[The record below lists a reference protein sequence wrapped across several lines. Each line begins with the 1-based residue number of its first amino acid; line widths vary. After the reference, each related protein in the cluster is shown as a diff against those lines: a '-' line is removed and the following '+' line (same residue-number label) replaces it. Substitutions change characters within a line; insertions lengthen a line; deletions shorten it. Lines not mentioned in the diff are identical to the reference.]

1 MRFLLDTVTCIMA
14 MKRHPLVVQRL
25 QTVRPDDL
33 AISSVTL
40 YELETGVAKC
50 SQPDRERRQVD
61 TFVSV
66 MHLVDF
72 DAESARG
79 AARIRA
85 DLERRGCSIGPYDM
99 LIAAT
104 AQRHRLTVVSG
115 NGSEFSRVPDL
126 AWEDWAVPVGI
137 TTLRLTDPATAVVSA
152 WWSMAQ
158 RAWISGTLTVGSPV
172 HRVMEHLTRDAAQGV
187 RLRND
192 EASVVMTWARSF
204 ATTVPLDVT
213 PASESTRG

>member
-1 MRFLLDTVTCIMA
+1 M
-14 MKRHPLVVQRL
+14 
-25 QTVRPDDL
+25 
-33 AISSVTL
+33 
-40 YELETGVAKC
+40 AKC
-50 SQPDRERRQVD
+50 RNPDHERRQVD

-85 DLERRGCSIGPYDM
+85 DLERRGCAIGPYDM
-99 LIAAT
+99 LITAI

-115 NGSEFSRVPDL
+115 NGSEFTRVPDL

-137 TTLRLTDPATAVVSA
+137 TTLRLTDPVNAVNAT
-152 WWSMAQ
+152 WWSLAQ
-158 RAWISGTLTVGSPV
+158 RAWINGTLTEGSPA
-172 HRVMEHLTRDAAQGV
+172 HRLMEHLTRDATQGV

-192 EASVVMTWARSF
+192 EAGIAMAWARSL
-204 ATTVPLDVT
+204 AATVPLHIIS
-213 PASESTRG
+213 ASEPTPR

>member
-1 MRFLLDTVTCIMA
+1 MRYLLDTVTCIGA
-14 MKRHPLVVQRL
+14 MKRHPLVVQRM
-25 QTVRPDDL
+25 QSVRPDDL

-40 YELETGVAKC
+40 FELETGVAKC
-50 SQPDRERRQVD
+50 RNPDQERRQVD

-85 DLERRGCSIGPYDM
+85 DLERRGCGIGPYDT

-115 NGSEFSRVPDL
+115 NGSEFTRVPDL
-126 AWEDWAVPVGI
+126 AWEDWAVPIGM
-137 TTLRLTDPATAVVSA
+137 TTLRLTDPVTAVASA
-152 WWSMAQ
+152 WWSLAH
-158 RAWISGTLTVGSPV
+158 RAWANGTLTVGSPV
-172 HRVMEHLTRDAAQGV
+172 HRVMDHLAQDTGQSI

-192 EASVVMTWARSF
+192 EAAVVMTWSRSL
-204 ATTVPLDVT
+204 ATTVPLHLI
-213 PASESTRG
+213 PAP

>member
-1 MRFLLDTVTCIMA
+1 MRFLLDTVTCIAA
-14 MKRHPLVVQRL
+14 MKRHPLVVQRM
-25 QTVRPDDL
+25 QAVRPDDL

-40 YELETGVAKC
+40 FELETGVAKC
-50 SQPDRERRQVD
+50 RNPDHERRQVD

-85 DLERRGCSIGPYDM
+85 DLERRGCGIGPYDT
-99 LIAAT
+99 LIAAI

-115 NGSEFSRVPDL
+115 NGSEFTRVPNL
-126 AWEDWAVPVGI
+126 AWEDWAVPTGI
-137 TTLRLTDPATAVVSA
+137 TTLRLTDPENAVTAT
-152 WWSMAQ
+152 WWSLAQ
-158 RAWISGTLTVGSPV
+158 RAWTNGTLTGGSPA
-172 HRVMEHLTRDAAQGV
+172 HRLMEHLNRDATQGV

-192 EASVVMTWARSF
+192 EAGVAMTWARSLY
-204 ATTVPLDVT
+204 AAVPLQIFQT
-213 PASESTRG
+213 

>member
-1 MRFLLDTVTCIMA
+1 MRFLLDTVTCIAA

-25 QTVRPDDL
+25 QAVRPDDL
-33 AISSVTL
+33 AISAVTL

-50 SQPDRERRQVD
+50 RQPDRERRQVD
-61 TFVSV
+61 TFVAV

-72 DAESARG
+72 DAASARG

-115 NGSEFSRVPDL
+115 NGSEFTRVPDL
-126 AWEDWAVPVGI
+126 MWEDWAVPIGI
-137 TTLRLTDPATAVVSA
+137 TTLRLTDPVTAVASS

-158 RAWISGTLTVGSPV
+158 RAWTNGSLTVGSPA
-172 HRVMEHLTRDAAQGV
+172 HRVMEHLIRDAAQGI

-192 EASVVMTWARSF
+192 EAGVVMTWARSL
-204 ATTVPLDVT
+204 ATTVPLAII